1 MKETRFYLLIILVVA
16 MLACCNSKTATIQG
30 KEVLFSGFLDDYSIL
45 RDGGKGEPL
54 FFYKNPKVDLSAYQK
69 ILLDPIAILP
79 GPQSKLEKIPSG
91 DLLLLTNR
99 FYTYLETELS
109 KNYEIVREPAPG
121 AMRVQVAITNLE
133 RPRDLRFSRNASI
146 EGKLTDSLT
155 GYLLMAAVDSRM
167 VHSSFKGSKDYWD
180 DTDRIFK
187 FWVDRF
193 AYKLCKERSVAN
205 CIPPQK

>member
-1 MKETRFYLLIILVVA
+1 MREMRLHLLLILVVV
-16 MLACCNSKTATIQG
+16 MLGSCSSKTATTQG
-30 KEVLFSGFLDDYSIL
+30 KKVVFSGFLDDYSIL
-45 RDGGKGEPL
+45 REGGKGEPL
-54 FFYKNPKVDLSAYQK
+54 FVYKNPKVDLAAYNK
-69 ILLDPIAILP
+69 ILLDPIAFLP

-91 DLLLLTNR
+91 DLLLLANR
-99 FYTYLETELS
+99 IYTYLETELS
-109 KNYEIVREPAPG
+109 KDYKIVREPAPG

-133 RPRDLRFSRNASI
+133 RPRDLRFSRDASI

-155 GYLLMAAVDSRM
+155 AYLLMAAVDSRM
-167 VHSSFKGSKDYWD
+167 VNSSFKGSKDYWD

-193 AYKLCKERSVAN
+193 TYKLCKERGVAS